1 MSQFSPFKL
10 VEISQGNFSLLLTD
24 FDQQAPVFAEYGYDA
39 GGYAWSGVAEALVKG
54 YMLPDLAKVI
64 QFDPESSMFCA
75 YSRNL
80 EALEKLAELLF
91 KASQESEILRQAI
104 EAADPEGMD

>member
-24 FDQQAPVFAEYGYDA
+24 FDQQAHVFAEYGYDA